1 MKKLRGV
8 FEKVEGSGVWWIQY
22 FDAAGRRRREKVG
35 PKSLAIKLAEKR
47 RTDARAGVKMPENLR
62 SKAATFSQLAER
74 ALAYSKANKRSHG
87 HDVLRMPAL
96 IAAFGNRAA
105 EDISRGDIQKW
116 LDSKAGEWAPA
127 TRNRYLALLKLTY
140 RLAEE
145 DGAIKLN
152 AARLVRQRKEDNS
165 RVRYLL
171 DKEEPI
177 LRNVLERYYSDHLP
191 EFELALMTGMRMSEQ
206 FNTDADHPGLCWERI
221 DLDAGTANLVST
233 KNGESRFVRFNSR
246 ALRMLRMLYDRSLG
260 TGRVFLIMKPRWFAD
275 AVREAGIKN
284 FTWHCLRHTFASR
297 LVMAGVDIR
306 TVQELLG
313 HKSITMT
320 MRYAHLSP
328 EHNAAALEKL
338 CAPSATTTATAPH
351 ASQSVVEQVVA

>member
-1 MKKLRGV
+1 MKTRGI
-8 FEKVEGSGVWWIQY
+8 FEKVAGSDVWWIQY

-35 PKSLAIKLAEKR
+35 RKSLAVKLVEQR
-47 RTDARAGVKMPENLR
+47 RTDARRGVKMPENLR
-62 SKAATFSQLAER
+62 ARAITFAEIAER
-74 ALAYSKANKRSHG
+74 ALNYSKANKRSHG
-87 HDVLRMPAL
+87 HDALRMPAL
-96 IAAFGNRAA
+96 VAEFGTRPA
-105 EDISRGDIQKW
+105 EEITRGDIQDW
-116 LDSKAGEWAPA
+116 LDSRSEEWSQA

-145 DGAIKLN
+145 KDLIKRN
-152 AARLVRQRKEDNS
+152 PARLVRQKKEDNG

-171 DKEEPI
+171 DTEEPI
-177 LRNVLERYYSDHLP
+177 LRAAIEKLYSDHLL

-206 FNTDADHPGLCWERI
+206 YNTDDDHPGLCWERI
-221 DLDAGTANLVST
+221 DLNAGTAQLLDT
-233 KNGESRFVRFNSR
+233 KNGESRFIRLNSR
-246 ALRMLRMLYDRSLG
+246 AIAVLRMLLKKGLSTG
-260 TGRVFLIMKPRWFAD
+260 TVFPIAKPRWFTE
-275 AVREAGIKN
+275 AVREAGIKD

-328 EHNAAALEKL
+328 QHRAAAVEKL
-338 CAPSATTTATAPH
+338 CEPSATRTATTPQEAAVAVAPM
-351 ASQSVVEQVVA
+351 VN

>member
-1 MKKLRGV
+1 MKKQRGV
-8 FEKVEGSGVWWIQY
+8 FEKVPDSGVFWIQY

-62 SKAATFSQLAER
+62 AKAATFAKLAQR
-74 ALAYSKANKRSHG
+74 TLAYSKANKRSYSF
-87 HDVLRMPAL
+87 DVLRMPAL

-105 EDISRGDIQKW
+105 EDITRGDIQKW
-116 LDSKAGEWAPA
+116 LDSKAGEWSQA
-127 TRNRYLALLKLTY
+127 TRNRYLALMKLTY

-145 DGAIKLN
+145 DGVIKLN
-152 AARLVRQRKEDNS
+152 PARLVRQKKEDNG

-171 DKEEPI
+171 NKEEPI
-177 LRNVLERYYSDHLP
+177 LRAVLERSYSDHLP
-191 EFELALMTGMRMSEQ
+191 EFELALMTGMRMSDQ

-221 DLDAGTANLVST
+221 DLDAGTANLVLT
-233 KNGESRFVRFNSR
+233 KNGESRFVRLNSR
-246 ALRMLRMLYDRSLG
+246 ALAVLRMLHGRGLG
-260 TGRVFLIMKPRWFAD
+260 TGRVFPIMKPRWFGD
-275 AVREAGIKN
+275 AVREAGLKD

-306 TVQELLG
+306 TVQELMG

-328 EHNAAALEKL
+328 EHSAAALEKL
-338 CAPSATTTATAPH
+338 CAPSATTTATAGQVA
-351 ASQSVVEQVVA
+351 ASAVAPVVN

>member
-1 MKKLRGV
+1 MKKQRGV
-8 FEKVEGSGVWWIQY
+8 FEKVANSGVWWIQY

-62 SKAATFSQLAER
+62 AKAASFSQLAER

-105 EDISRGDIQKW
+105 EDITRGDIQKW

-145 DGAIKLN
+145 DGIIKVN
-152 AARLVRQRKEDNS
+152 PVRLVRQGKEDNS
-165 RVRYLL
+165 RVRYLS
-171 DKEEPI
+171 DAEETI
-177 LRNVLERYYSDHLP
+177 LRAIIAKTYSDHLA
-191 EFELALMTGMRMSEQ
+191 EFELALMTGMRQGEQ
-206 FNTDADHPGLCWERI
+206 FSLVWENI
-221 DLDAGTANLVST
+221 DLNAARLRLDQT
-233 KNGESRFVRFNSR
+233 KNGHGRFVQLNSR
-246 ALRMLRMLYDRSLG
+246 ALAALSMLRDRGLA
-260 TGRVFLIMKPRWFAD
+260 TGRVFFNQKPRWFTE
-275 AVREAGIKN
+275 AVREVGMKD

-297 LVMAGVDIR
+297 LVMAGVDLR

-313 HKSITMT
+313 HRSIHMT
-320 MRYAHLSP
+320 MRYSHLSP
-328 EHNAAALEKL
+328 EHCVKALEKL
-338 CAPSATTTATAPH
+338 CVPSATTTATNDQTA
-351 ASQSVVEQVVA
+351 AATVAQAIQ